1 VTSGEVNGAEAE
13 VVVSHPHGLHLRPAA
28 RFVRLAA
35 TLGVAVQVT
44 NLTRDPARHAS
55 ARSLLS
61 LTGLGIDE
69 GHRIRIEA
77 RGEGATQAVAELRSL
92 LESGLGED

>member
-1 VTSGEVNGAEAE
+1 VTSGEVNDAAAE

-28 RFVRLAA
+28 RLVRLAA
-35 TLGVAVQVT
+35 TLGVPVQVT
-44 NLTRDPARHAS
+44 NLTRDPARRAS

-61 LTGLGIDE
+61 LTGLGIDQ

-77 RGEGATQAVAELRSL
+77 KGEGASRAVAELSSL
-92 LESGLGED
+92 VESGLGEE